1 MVAAEQDFAP
11 PTILAQASRRNFSKG
26 LYNLLVTN
34 VPGPQFE
41 IFLLGRPM
49 ECVYPIAFLDGERGL
64 AMGVMSYNGSVN
76 FGLIADH
83 DALPD
88 VGVIASGIE
97 RSLVDLVSLARKP
110 PGATPRSRPASPRR
124 TPREPKPEHATSSRS

>member
-11 PTILAQASRRNFSKG
+11 PTILAQASGMNFSKR

-49 ECVYPIAFLDGERGL
+49 ECVYPIAFLAGERAL
-64 AMGVMSYNGSVN
+64 AIGVMSYNGTVN

-83 DALPD
+83 DGVPD
-88 VGVIASGIE
+88 LSVIATGIE
-97 RSLVDLVSLARKP
+97 RS
-110 PGATPRSRPASPRR
+110 
-124 TPREPKPEHATSSRS
+124 